1 MVATIAAMAVQAPSL
16 KAISSMATRAVLA
29 ELAAACEAATGVAL
43 AVESVGGVDA
53 AKRVASSAESGE
65 SFDLVFLASDA
76 LDKLLVGAQAPFVS
90 QRVDLMRSAI
100 AVAVPEGSA
109 NLDISSGDAVRNA
122 VIAAPSIG
130 YSTGPSGTYLQG
142 LFARWGL
149 SETVAAKLVKP
160 PPGTPVAK
168 LIASGD
174 VALGFQQVSELAG
187 VPGVRVLGELPP
199 DVAYITTFSGA
210 VATSSQRAGEAAKA
224 LAFLASPAAA
234 PVKTRHGFALPV

>member
-1 MVATIAAMAVQAPSL
+1 MAVQAPSL

-29 ELAAACEAATGVAL
+29 ELATACEAATGVAL

-76 LDKLLVGAQAPFVS
+76 LDKLLVGAHVDP
-90 QRVDLMRSAI
+90 RVDLMRSAI

-109 NLDISSGDAVRNA
+109 NLDISSGSTVRAAVE
-122 VIAAPSIG
+122 AAPSIG

-142 LFARWGL
+142 LFANWGL
-149 SETVAAKLVKP
+149 AEAVAAKLVKP

-174 VALGFQQVSELAG
+174 VALGFQQVSELTG

-210 VATSSQRAGEAAKA
+210 VATSSQRAVEAAKA
-224 LAFLASPAAA
+224 LTFLASPAAA
-234 PVKTRHGFALPV
+234 AVKARHGFALPV